1 MIGETSIFADR
12 IPHTPCWFECS
23 LFCRSHGCFPGIVG
37 WICSPYPLMWQWN
50 ITHLWFPEGK
60 KLIQFRWGW
69 LLCVPVVGLVVPGFL
84 ALGMPIWSHLMLD
97 WKLCGGMW
105 RNTTRQIPHV
115 ALGITHTHTHTRTY
129 ARTHARTHAQHTHS
143 DLSLSLSAYK
153 FLCVD
158 IYIYSMY
165 DWYNI
170 YIICIYIICTRN
182 PLISCL
188 YLSTPLPPCH
198 PWYLGWSINPDVW
211 GSLNGVINDHQ
222 AANGLVVV

>member
-1 MIGETSIFADR
+1 M
-12 IPHTPCWFECS
+12 
-23 LFCRSHGCFPGIVG
+23 
-37 WICSPYPLMWQWN
+37 Y
-50 ITHLWFPEGK
+50 
-60 KLIQFRWGW
+60 RWWAWWCLVFW
-69 LLCVPVVGLVVPGFL
+69 LLECLFG
-84 ALGMPIWSHLMLD
+84 PIWCLTGNFVAEHD
-97 WKLCGGMW
+97 TT
-105 RNTTRQIPHV
+105 NTARCTWD
-115 ALGITHTHTHTRTY
+115 HTHTPTHVP
-129 ARTHARTHAQHTHS
+129 THARTHGRTHS
-143 DLSLSLSAYK
+143 TRTQIFLSLSAYK